1 MPGARS
7 TISALLSV
15 GRISAIRGSSRWVT
29 NSPAASTTI
38 QVRSRSK
45 PVSISRASSNLDPG
59 AGLHRV
65 DEERSDSHG
74 HIAHGSVS
82 TREKRRIV
90 PHRRRRCRAVD
101 PYNPRMN
108 AFDVQVVGAGIVG
121 KCLALG
127 LARQGLDV
135 ALLERS
141 GRSRRRRD
149 VRAYALNAVSVELL
163 RGLKVWEALPSH
175 AATPVYEMQ
184 VQGDSGD
191 SALEFSAWEQRVGEL
206 AWITDA
212 ALLEQALDEAL
223 RYAPRVKTGP
233 TAGEASLTAYC
244 EGASSSSRAAL
255 GIEFEQRDYGQLAIA
270 ARLVSGQG
278 HLGVARQWFRAPDV
292 LALLPFDTPQPGS
305 SLALVW
311 SMPTPRAQALMDA
324 PASEFERALAEATD
338 GAAGELKLASA
349 RAAWPLRL
357 GRAERWAGPG
367 WVLLGD
373 AAHVVHPLAGQGLNL
388 GLADVAALVDVVAAR
403 ESWRSLGDER
413 LLRRYVSARA
423 TPTWAMGEVTD
434 GLVRLFSHESP
445 ALRELRNRG
454 LNLVNRLT
462 PVKRWLTSQA
472 LGS

>member
-1 MPGARS
+1 MPA
-7 TISALLSV
+7 SA
-15 GRISAIRGSSRWVT
+15 
-29 NSPAASTTI
+29 PAP
-38 QVRSRSK
+38 QR
-45 PVSISRASSNLDPG
+45 
-59 AGLHRV
+59 
-65 DEERSDSHG
+65 
-74 HIAHGSVS
+74 
-82 TREKRRIV
+82 
-90 PHRRRRCRAVD
+90 VD

-121 KCLALG
+121 KSLALG

-135 ALLERS
+135 ALLERKLPRPTS
-141 GRSRRRRD
+141 PD
-149 VRAYALNAVSVELL
+149 VRAYALNPASVELL
-163 RGLKVWEALPSH
+163 RSLKVWEALPPH

-184 VQGDSGD
+184 VQGDTPGA
-191 SALEFSAWEQRVGEL
+191 ALEFSAWQQRVGEL

-233 TAGEASLTAYC
+233 TAGEATLTAYC
-244 EGASSSSRAAL
+244 EGSASSSRAAL

-270 ARLVSGQG
+270 ARLVSGRAHG
-278 HLGVARQWFRAPDV
+278 GVARQWFRAPDV
-292 LALLPFDTPQPGS
+292 LALLPFDAPEPGS

-311 SMPTPRAQALMDA
+311 SMPTPRAEALMDGSTA
-324 PASEFERALAEATD
+324 DFERALAEATN
-338 GAAGELKLASA
+338 GAAGELKLASV

-357 GRAERWAGPG
+357 GHAERWIGPG

-388 GLADVAALVDVVAAR
+388 GLADVAALVGVIAER
-403 ESWRSLGDER
+403 ESWRSLADER
-413 LLRRYVSARA
+413 LLRRYVGARA
-423 TPTWAMGEVTD
+423 AATWAMGEVTD